1 MSCVFAPLMA
11 ETVTDS
17 VTVYFTL
24 QNADVDAAFMC
35 NGEAME
41 AFDNRLRG
49 YITERGGKIESVTIQ
64 GFVSPEGSQT
74 LNNRLSTERTHGL
87 RKFASSY
94 FLIPENSIVMQGKG
108 IDTETLQAMIN
119 EDPLISDREDVK
131 HIISGINDENAAEVL
146 SALAAYQDGEPY
158 RYLSSRVFPW
168 MRNASIIATIV
179 CPDAEPSVELTETE
193 PEPVYAPTPEPV
205 TQETPIETATTTTVS
220 RPFYMSV
227 KTNMLYDAALIPNIG
242 IEFYLGKGASIGANW
257 MYAWWSKDSSHRY
270 WRTYGG
276 DIHLRL
282 WLGKKSR

>member
-1 MSCVFAPLMA
+1 
-11 ETVTDS
+11 
-17 VTVYFTL
+17 
-24 QNADVDAAFMC
+24 
-35 NGEAME
+35 
-41 AFDNRLRG
+41 
-49 YITERGGKIESVTIQ
+49 
-64 GFVSPEGSQT
+64 
-74 LNNRLSTERTHGL
+74 
-87 RKFASSY
+87 
-94 FLIPENSIVMQGKG
+94 
-108 IDTETLQAMIN
+108 
-119 EDPLISDREDVK
+119 
-131 HIISGINDENAAEVL
+131 
-146 SALAAYQDGEPY
+146 
-158 RYLSSRVFPW
+158 